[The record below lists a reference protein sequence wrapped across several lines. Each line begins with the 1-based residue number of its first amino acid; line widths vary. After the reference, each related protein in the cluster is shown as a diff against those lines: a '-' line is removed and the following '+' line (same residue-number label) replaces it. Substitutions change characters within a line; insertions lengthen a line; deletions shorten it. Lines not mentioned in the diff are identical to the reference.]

1 MNPETLTI
9 EEVMT
14 DHRAQHINKQIWN
27 GKDFQP
33 VTYYRLPLARHA
45 RKSAERWLQS
55 QFGTSKIHETWWS
68 TSGNIFMTQQ
78 IYFWWC
84 LAHGVNER
92 E

>member
-1 MNPETLTI
+1 MNHDIIQEQVQ
-9 EEVMT
+9 E
-14 DHRAQHINKQIWN
+14 DHGTQRIHKQFWDGN
-27 GKDFQP
+27 AFQP

-45 RKSAERWLQS
+45 REPAERWLQD
-55 QFGTSKIHETWWS
+55 QFGASQVHETWWS
-68 TSGNIFMTQQ
+68 VSGNIFMTHQ